1 MEVLE
6 EDRTVLAD
14 PLGCCCV
21 CDWSAVRRCV
31 DLASSGGG
39 DFCSHNGEGGIE
51 MSVGELKLNL
61 NVKWTIAEPGALI
74 VLLSSLR

>member
-21 CDWSAVRRCV
+21 CDWPAVRGCI
-31 DLASSGGG
+31 DLASSRGG

-51 MSVGELKLNL
+51 MSIGESKLNS
-61 NVKWTIAEPGALI
+61 NVKRTTAEPRALI
-74 VLLSSLR
+74 VLLFSLR